1 MNDFLSQ
8 EEINALLQGT
18 LDEKEPELAT
28 EKASPMESEEHL
40 DLIEIDALGEIGN
53 ISMGSAAT
61 ALSQLLNQRVNI
73 TTPKVE
79 IMSPMDLL
87 ATFNAPFMLI
97 EVGFVDG
104 LEGSNLLVLKVTD
117 AMIIADLMMGG
128 DGSNVVEAVT
138 EIHASAVSE
147 AMNQMMGSAA
157 TSMSS
162 LFNTKVVISTPT
174 IQSVNTPGEADFPWL
189 LNDPVVVVS
198 FRMEISNLIDSTLIQ
213 VMPAH
218 IAKTETAML
227 MGTALPAAFDDK
239 KQEASSTSAVEI
251 SPQVSLKPEASGGQ
265 GQKNNGSVEPNLEYI
280 STLEGTQ
287 PRNLD
292 LILDVPLRVSVVLG
306 KTKRPIKEVLGFN
319 LGSIVELD
327 KLAREPVDILVNG
340 KIIAKGEVVVVNEN
354 FGIKI
359 TNIESPATRITN
371 LGK

>member
-18 LDEKEPELAT
+18 LEEKETGLAP
-28 EKASPMESEEHL
+28 EKAGATASEEHL
-40 DLIEIDALGEIGN
+40 DLVEIDALGEIGN

-128 DGSNVVEAVT
+128 DGSNVVAEVT
-138 EIHASAVSE
+138 ELHASAVSE

-189 LNDPVVVVS
+189 LDDPVVVVS
-198 FRMEISNLIDSTLIQ
+198 FRMEVSNLIDSTLIQ

-227 MGTALPAAFDDK
+227 MGTALPAAPVDK
-239 KQEASSTSAVEI
+239 KQGASVAPAVEI
-251 SPQVSLKPEASGGQ
+251 GQSAVSRPDASTVQSP
-265 GQKNNGSVEPNLEYI
+265 KNNGSVEPSLEYI

-306 KTKRPIKEVLGFN
+306 KTKRPIKEVLDFN

-327 KLAREPVDILVNG
+327 KLAKEPVDILVNG

-359 TNIESPATRITN
+359 TSIESPVARITN